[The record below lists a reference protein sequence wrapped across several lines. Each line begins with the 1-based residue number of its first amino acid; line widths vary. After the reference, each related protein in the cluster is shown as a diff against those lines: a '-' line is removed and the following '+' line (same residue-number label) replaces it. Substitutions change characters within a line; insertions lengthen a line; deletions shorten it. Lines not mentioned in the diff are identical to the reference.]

1 MIKISDLTSHK
12 VLVEEMKGTSGL
24 CSLLKIDPKVGVSQ
38 NDEEIKSREEH
49 FGNNEPILKP
59 LKTFLELVWEQLQDL
74 VLQILIVA
82 AIISLVI
89 GLATHPED
97 GWLEGAAIL
106 IAVIVVVGVG
116 STNDWVK
123 QKQFEKL
130 NKKIDEKKVIV
141 LRDGAQHS
149 IDNTS
154 LVVGDILYINQGDAL
169 PADGILLNSHN
180 LRSD

>member
-1 MIKISDLTSHK
+1 
-12 VLVEEMKGTSGL
+12 
-24 CSLLKIDPKVGVSQ
+24 
-38 NDEEIKSREEH
+38 
-49 FGNNEPILKP
+49 
-59 LKTFLELVWEQLQDL
+59 
-74 VLQILIVA
+74 
-82 AIISLVI
+82 
-89 GLATHPED
+89 
-97 GWLEGAAIL
+97 
-106 IAVIVVVGVG
+106 VIVVVGVG

-169 PADGILLNSHN
+169 PADGVLLNSHN